1 MIIKCT
7 SVLNTKWTNQIY
19 WIQLHLHVY
28 VAVIFMISKDGN
40 LNTTC
45 TPFLFCNIRI
55 LQYILRNLNKCFRN
69 EIYVI
74 HMCIIILLVTEIIIL
89 ICIANPLVITAIME
103 EKKGKF

>member
-40 LNTTC
+40 LHTTC
-45 TPFLFCNIRI
+45 APFLFCNI
-55 LQYILRNLNKCFRN
+55 RN

-89 ICIANPLVITAIME
+89 ICIANPFSNNGNNGR
-103 EKKGKF
+103 KKVSFK

>member
-1 MIIKCT
+1 MIIKCP
-7 SVLNTKWTNQIY
+7 SVLNTKRTNQIY

-40 LNTTC
+40 LHTTC

-74 HMCIIILLVTEIIIL
+74 HMCIIILLVTEIMIL